1 MNYKETVNWLFNQLP
16 VYQRDGFLKYKLD
29 LSTISS
35 VCNSLENPQKN
46 FKSIHVAGTNGK
58 GSTSH
63 MLASIFIESGYKV
76 GLYTSPH
83 LSDFRE
89 RIRINGKMIP
99 QPNVVS
105 FVEKNFVYFQE
116 NKISFFEMTVAMAF
130 DYFSNEK
137 VDIAII
143 ETGLGGRLDATNI
156 IDPILSVITNIGLDH
171 QVFLGESIREIA
183 KEKAG
188 IIKRGKPVVISEY
201 QPLIHDIFFDRSKEL
216 ESDLY
221 LAKDSVLKDYSSDL
235 KGSFQKKNIQGV
247 VKSISVLKEYEIS
260 DNNIEKGLLNV
271 VKNTGLR
278 GRWEIINHNPKT
290 IIDVG
295 HNSEA
300 FQLNI
305 EEIKKTS
312 FNKLRIVIGF
322 VEGKDYKKILN
333 LFPKDTFFYLCQPKI
348 KRALSVKEI
357 FSYCENNGLKSK
369 LFMSVKSAYENCKN
383 ESNENDLI
391 FICGSNF
398 VISELIEN

>member
-105 FVEKNFVYFQE
+105 FVEKNLVYFQE

-305 EEIKKTS
+305 EEIKKIS

-369 LFMSVKSAYENCKN
+369 SFMSVKSAYENCKN